1 MRRVRYLAALVTLA
15 LGGCGGGSPA
25 GPSNVPVAAGGLP
38 FSDGAYL
45 VSFIG
50 GSLECGDVKNP
61 QAGTSVSITLQLRR
75 DGSAWTGTAGNAL
88 TFQFQPGAAPAGPPS
103 PSAIGITGTARG
115 SANDEGILLDPNRG
129 QFFVQPNG
137 TRITF
142 PDNTALSGSF
152 PSPAL
157 LTFSQGRIDGTVTF
171 SRNGVTSTCPP
182 GIVGWTM
189 NKIPVP

>member
-1 MRRVRYLAALVTLA
+1 MRCVRYLAALVTIA

-25 GPSNVPVAAGGLP
+25 GPSNGPVATGGLP
-38 FSDGAYL
+38 FSDGAYV
-45 VSFIG
+45 VSFVG
-50 GSLECGDVKNP
+50 GSVECGDVKNP

-75 DGSAWTGTAGNAL
+75 DGTAWTGTSGNAL
-88 TFQFQPGAAPAGPPS
+88 TFHFEPGAVPAGPPS

-129 QFFVQPNG
+129 QFNTQPNG